1 MNTEQQTDAGG
12 FFRGG
17 PSKTSTRQHTTHNIR
32 GAHVNAAH
40 TRTQTNRRRVRGTN
54 RSPRS
59 APPRSTRR
67 RHLHAPVPTRSSQP
81 AGSGS
86 RSSLRFKAGCSQ
98 EPRSSPQQPPAAGTG
113 ITRGALSAPGNAA
126 SSGERSG
133 PPGCRCAPTPLPRSC
148 ARLTSSKCFST
159 GSCKQLTE
167 T

>member
-12 FFRGG
+12 FLRGG

-67 RHLHAPVPTRSSQP
+67 RHLHARVPTRSSQP

-86 RSSLRFKAGCSQ
+86 RSSLRFKAGRSQ
-98 EPRSSPQQPPAAGTG
+98 EPRSSPQQPPAAVGG
-113 ITRGALSAPGNAA
+113 RNGHHPRGA
-126 SSGERSG
+126 ERTG
-133 PPGCRCAPTPLPRSC
+133 GCREFRRALRPAGLPLRPHPS
-148 ARLTSSKCFST
+148 AT
-159 GSCKQLTE
+159 QLRPPDFI
-167 T
+167 